1 MKDEDKKSIIKVDK
15 KLTKSIDSL
24 FKYRE
29 FLIDKGI
36 SEQKIAMALSSMTS
50 LSMDFGIVRLKNGF
64 EVKKWDK
71 SKHSW
76 GYVLMTSTIKK

>member
-64 EVKKWDK
+64 EVKK
-71 SKHSW
+71 
-76 GYVLMTSTIKK
+76 